1 MADNGSDEKRAAE
14 EDGPEE
20 KKGNDGDRFREKTGS
35 GARERDSEE
44 KGKKMTPWEQH
55 ASIISIPRFDYE
67 APAAIL
73 EHSHCGF
80 LITCTIK
87 REKSATK
94 EAIALLEKHINSK
107 SSSDCLKHLLPPDIN
122 LGVKRRKL
130 CDPCEERQAEDPKGA
145 PISDGEST
153 LYVDGNPLDENSV
166 NASTRSS
173 AEDIFP
179 LSLVKLTRSG
189 LLLFTIP
196 RHLHIQ
202 NVNILTHILGSLDSE
217 DEKLPVWCH
226 RILPFQATCIL
237 REKDLAMAVS
247 RLVDL
252 HMGNE
257 DHVTERPLKFAV
269 AFNRRG
275 VEETEMKQ
283 KGSVHDCHESP
294 LLDKNECLRVVASAV
309 KDTVPDSV
317 VDLKSPQMAVLIEV
331 LPISGIPPSSL
342 VVALAVLPHSVVNTK
357 PRLNVKALSAD
368 PKGMKRR
375 S

>member
-80 LITCTIK
+80 LITCTI
-87 REKSATK
+87 S
-94 EAIALLEKHINSK
+94 
-107 SSSDCLKHLLPPDIN
+107 
-122 LGVKRRKL
+122 
-130 CDPCEERQAEDPKGA
+130 
-145 PISDGEST
+145 
-153 LYVDGNPLDENSV
+153 NPLDENSV